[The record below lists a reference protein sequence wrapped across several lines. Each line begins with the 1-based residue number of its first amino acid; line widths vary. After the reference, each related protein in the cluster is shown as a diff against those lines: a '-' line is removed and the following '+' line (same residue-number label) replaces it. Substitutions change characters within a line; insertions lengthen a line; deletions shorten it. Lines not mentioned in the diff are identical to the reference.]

1 MNVAAVLEAF
11 HGLRVLVAGD
21 VCLDRW
27 CRYDPKEALAS
38 RETGLPRVGVVTTE
52 TTPGAAGT
60 IANNLAALGAGRVAV
75 LGAVGEDGHGWELD
89 QALRARG
96 IDASLLIRSA
106 EVPTFTYT
114 KLINAATDEED
125 LPRIDF
131 IHTREISAALDA
143 RIVAALEDAAPQ
155 FDVIIVSDQAETK
168 AGGVVTARM
177 REALTPIAR
186 GKIVW
191 VDSRVRAEHFRG
203 VILKPNRDEA
213 EEACQRAFGRVD
225 FAALRAHTEARLL
238 IVTQGGD
245 GALVIDDHGQSLA
258 EGRSVEKPVDICGA
272 GDSFSAG
279 AAMTL
284 AVTGSGVDAARFGN
298 LVASIT
304 IMKKGTGTATPEEVC
319 AAAEKCGQTALSTF
333 GVSSNSGHEGSGTE

>member
-1 MNVAAVLEAF
+1 MTTAEILQAF
-11 HGLRVLVAGD
+11 RGLRVLVAGD

-38 RETGLPRVGVVTTE
+38 RETGLPRVGVISTE

-75 LGAVGEDGHGWELD
+75 LGVTGEDGFGWELD
-89 QALRARG
+89 RALRVRG
-96 IDASLLIRSA
+96 IDAGLLIHSS

-114 KLINAATDEED
+114 KLINDATDEED

-131 IHTREISAALDA
+131 IHTREISP
-143 RIVAALEDAAPQ
+143 ALESRVIDALNAAAGE
-155 FDVIIVSDQAETK
+155 FDAIIVSDQAETK
-168 AGGVVTARM
+168 AGGIVTARV
-177 REALTPIAR
+177 REILTPIAR
-186 GKIVW
+186 RKIVW

-213 EEACQRAFGRVD
+213 EEASMRALGRVD
-225 FAALRAHTEARLL
+225 FSALRAHTDAKLL

-245 GALVIDDHGQSLA
+245 GALVIDEQGQTIA
-258 EGRSVEKPVDICGA
+258 EGRKVETPVDICGA

-284 AVTGSGVDAARFGN
+284 AVTGSAVDAARFGN

-304 IMKKGTGTATPEEVC
+304 IMKKGTGTASPEEVL
-319 AAAEKCGQTALSTF
+319 AAG
-333 GVSSNSGHEGSGTE
+333 